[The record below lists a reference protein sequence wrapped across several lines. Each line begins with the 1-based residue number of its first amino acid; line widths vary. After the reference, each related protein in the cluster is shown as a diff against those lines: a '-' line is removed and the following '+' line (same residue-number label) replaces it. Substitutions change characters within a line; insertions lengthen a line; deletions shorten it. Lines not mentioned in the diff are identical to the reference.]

1 MLKVLIRW
9 GIKGL
14 RTKAAAP
21 VNNFYP
27 QKKKKKKK
35 KKKKRRKKKKNIA
48 VLLGGRIGLSR
59 FLRKILHGACESVE
73 IFSQN
78 P

>member
-9 GIKGL
+9 GIKWL

-27 QKKKKKKK
+27 QKKK

-59 FLRKILHGACESVE
+59 FLRKILPGACGSVE